1 MGFSYSFI
9 RWRGIENVAIQ
20 TPKLPE
26 FGATLAL
33 PIWID
38 SMHQALSGQAEVTPS
53 APENVTNV
61 DDKWRYSEYE
71 NGVGVPTLGMDEP
84 PAN

>member
-1 MGFSYSFI
+1 MLQYK
-9 RWRGIENVAIQ
+9 

-38 SMHQALSGQAEVTPS
+38 SMHQTLSGQAEVTRS

-61 DDKWRYSEYE
+61 DGKWRYSEYE